1 MNILTRWDPQNNL
14 TRWDPFRELDEL
26 HNRLGTLFGRA
37 PVRKDGNKEET
48 MTIAEWAPLV
58 DIIEDEKEYLIK
70 AELPEIKKEDV
81 KVRVE
86 NGVLTISGERTYEKE
101 DKGKKYHRI
110 ERAYGSFERTFTVPE
125 DADAS
130 KVNAEFKD
138 GVLKVHLA
146 KDEKAKP
153 KAIEVKVA

>member
-1 MNILTRWDPQNNL
+1 MNTLTRWDPLNTL

-26 HNRLGTLFGRA
+26 NNRLGTIFGRT
-37 PVRKDGNKEET
+37 PVRQDGTKEET

-58 DIIEDEKEYLIK
+58 DIIEHDKEYLIK
-70 AELPEIKKEDV
+70 VELPEIRKEDV

-101 DKGKKYHRI
+101 DKGRKYHRI
-110 ERAYGSFERTFTVPE
+110 ERAYGSFERSFTVPE
-125 DADAS
+125 DADAT

-153 KAIEVKVA
+153 KAVEVKVA